1 MPLWTARSC
10 VSAASLPGMA
20 AFERGRAHEHD
31 VIASITPNGSMRMD
45 VPGLVRLFT
54 VLGIVGQ
61 LGFDFVFPVR
71 RAHIPSLREAGT
83 WSAVYVGIALL
94 FGVGV
99 WVFGGSTMGRQRI
112 REEEKLMTLLRRVH
126 AEHDGRVAA
135 DSNGMLRTSPRA

>member
-1 MPLWTARSC
+1 
-10 VSAASLPGMA
+10 
-20 AFERGRAHEHD
+20 
-31 VIASITPNGSMRMD
+31 
-45 VPGLVRLFT
+45 
-54 VLGIVGQ
+54 
-61 LGFDFVFPVR
+61 
-71 RAHIPSLREAGT
+71 
-83 WSAVYVGIALL
+83 VGIALL

>member
-1 MPLWTARSC
+1 
-10 VSAASLPGMA
+10 
-20 AFERGRAHEHD
+20 
-31 VIASITPNGSMRMD
+31 MD

-94 FGVGV
+94 CGVGV
-99 WVFGGSTMGRQRI
+99 WVFGGSTTGRQRI
-112 REEEKLMTLLRRVH
+112 REEEKLMTPLRRVH
-126 AEHDGRVAA
+126 AEHDGHVAA
-135 DSNGMLRTSPRA
+135 ASNGMLRTSPRA